1 VKAAGGERGKQ
12 SGKTADSGAP
22 EASGKTERGNTPE
35 MGLEVTGNGNLD

>member
-22 EASGKTERGNTPE
+22 ETSGKIEHCYDFY
-35 MGLEVTGNGNLD
+35 GL